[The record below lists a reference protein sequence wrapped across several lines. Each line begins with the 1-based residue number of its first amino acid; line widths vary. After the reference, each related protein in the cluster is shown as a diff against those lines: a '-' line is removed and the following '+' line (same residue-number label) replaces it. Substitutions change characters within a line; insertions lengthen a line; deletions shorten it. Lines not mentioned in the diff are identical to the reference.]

1 MIALV
6 NSGDLELNTR
16 QIDDNKRFPELVV
29 CMPKPN
35 SCLLLTKKSVG
46 MMEVLDRRGP
56 GGEMDPQPNC
66 SDLQRIAFD
75 EDQASSWP
83 CRVIYNEW
91 KSKGTCLI
99 LLEEPSDQERGRETS
114 FFSR

>member
-56 GGEMDPQPNC
+56 GGEMEPPN
-66 SDLQRIAFD
+66 RIV
-75 EDQASSWP
+75 QTCNASHSM
-83 CRVIYNEW
+83 RIKRLV
-91 KSKGTCLI
+91 GHV
-99 LLEEPSDQERGRETS
+99 G
-114 FFSR
+114 

>member
-1 MIALV
+1 MANKILHTSMIALV

-56 GGEMDPQPNC
+56 GGEM
-66 SDLQRIAFD
+66 
-75 EDQASSWP
+75 
-83 CRVIYNEW
+83 
-91 KSKGTCLI
+91 
-99 LLEEPSDQERGRETS
+99 EPPTELFRLATHHIR
-114 FFSR
+114 

>member
-1 MIALV
+1 
-6 NSGDLELNTR
+6 
-16 QIDDNKRFPELVV
+16 
-29 CMPKPN
+29 
-35 SCLLLTKKSVG
+35 
-46 MMEVLDRRGP
+46 MEVLDRRGP

-99 LLEEPSDQERGRETS
+99 LLEEPVTKRERETS